1 MNVSYSAWFNAKR
14 RRVGHVFQGRFRS
27 TLVDGDGAWLLSL
40 SAYVH
45 LNPVRVS
52 YLGLGKSANKAESIG
67 LVKPDAEQM
76 RDRLRK
82 LREYRWSSYRA
93 YGNYA
98 ATPEWLVT
106 GELLGRAGGRARYR
120 RYVQSHVTR
129 GMDPTEYTGFSE
141 MVALGSREF
150 LDRARSLV
158 KAVSPEQPDRA
169 FVFRRVPF
177 GNIVSVVEQI
187 KG

>member
-1 MNVSYSAWFNAKR
+1 
-14 RRVGHVFQGRFRS
+14 
-27 TLVDGDGAWLLSL
+27 
-40 SAYVH
+40 
-45 LNPVRVS
+45 
-52 YLGLGKSANKAESIG
+52 
-67 LVKPDAEQM
+67 
-76 RDRLRK
+76 
-82 LREYRWSSYRA
+82 
-93 YGNYA
+93 NYA

-187 KG
+187 KGEAFADFRDRHGDWGLAMVLYQARWQSGLTLARIGELAGGMTYKTVFAQVKRMDKKLMKDAALREIAEQCRIDMSNVET